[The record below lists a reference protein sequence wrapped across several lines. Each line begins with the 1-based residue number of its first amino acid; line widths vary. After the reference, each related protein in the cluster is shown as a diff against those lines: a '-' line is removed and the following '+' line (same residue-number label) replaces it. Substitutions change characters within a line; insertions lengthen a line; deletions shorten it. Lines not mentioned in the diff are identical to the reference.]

1 MFRSRAGGPVSRP
14 KTIATADAATY
25 AGAMSRS
32 ALRISITVGLLIV
45 GVVVGLI
52 FQNVWLGVLLAAIV
66 WLGWF
71 LGYESRRGNNAG
83 VNDEDHGIE
92 L

>member
-1 MFRSRAGGPVSRP
+1 
-14 KTIATADAATY
+14 
-25 AGAMSRS
+25 MSRT
-32 ALRISITVGLLIV
+32 ALRLSVTLGLLVAGIV
-45 GVVVGLI
+45 IGLV
-52 FQNVWLGVLLAAIV
+52 FQNVWLGLLLAAIV

-71 LGYESRRGNNAG
+71 LGYESRRGRNAG

>member
-1 MFRSRAGGPVSRP
+1 
-14 KTIATADAATY
+14 
-25 AGAMSRS
+25 MSRT
-32 ALRISITVGLLIV
+32 ALRISITVGLLVV
-45 GVVVGLI
+45 GIIVGLI

>member
-1 MFRSRAGGPVSRP
+1 MNAPRRLGLRLLV
-14 KTIATADAATY
+14 TI
-25 AGAMSRS
+25 S
-32 ALRISITVGLLIV
+32 LLII

-71 LGYESRRGNNAG
+71 LGYESRRGHNAG

>member
-1 MFRSRAGGPVSRP
+1 
-14 KTIATADAATY
+14 
-25 AGAMSRS
+25 MSRT
-32 ALRISITVGLLIV
+32 ALRLSVTAGLLIL
-45 GVVVGLI
+45 GVVIGLI
-52 FQNVWLGVLLAAIV
+52 FENVWLGILLAAIV

-71 LGYESRRGNNAG
+71 IGYESRRGRNAG

>member
-1 MFRSRAGGPVSRP
+1 
-14 KTIATADAATY
+14 
-25 AGAMSRS
+25 MSRL
-32 ALRISITVGLLIV
+32 ALRISVTVGLLIV
-45 GVVVGLI
+45 GVVIGLI

-66 WLGWF
+66 WLGWL
-71 LGYESRRGNNAG
+71 LGYESGRGNNAG

>member
-1 MFRSRAGGPVSRP
+1 
-14 KTIATADAATY
+14 
-25 AGAMSRS
+25 MSRFL
-32 ALRISITVGLLIV
+32 LRFVVTAGLLVLGI
-45 GVVVGLI
+45 VVGLI
-52 FQNVWLGVLLAAIV
+52 FQNVWLGILLAAIV

-71 LGYESRRGNNAG
+71 LGYESRRGRNAG

>member
-1 MFRSRAGGPVSRP
+1 
-14 KTIATADAATY
+14 
-25 AGAMSRS
+25 MSRR
-32 ALRISITVGLLIV
+32 ALRISITLGLLIV
-45 GVVVGLI
+45 GVVLGLI

-66 WLGWF
+66 WLGWL

-83 VNDEDHGIE
+83 VNDDDRGIE

>member
-1 MFRSRAGGPVSRP
+1 MNPSRR
-14 KTIATADAATY
+14 
-25 AGAMSRS
+25 RL
-32 ALRISITVGLLIV
+32 ALRLAVTVGLLV
-45 GVVVGLI
+45 LGVVIGLI

-66 WLGWF
+66 WIGWF
-71 LGYESRRGNNAG
+71 LGYESRRGHNAG

>member
-1 MFRSRAGGPVSRP
+1 MNAPRRLGLRLLV
-14 KTIATADAATY
+14 TI
-25 AGAMSRS
+25 
-32 ALRISITVGLLIV
+32 GLFII

-52 FQNVWLGVLLAAIV
+52 FQNVWLGVLLAAII

-71 LGYESRRGNNAG
+71 LGYESRRGHNAG

>member
-1 MFRSRAGGPVSRP
+1 MNPARRRL
-14 KTIATADAATY
+14 
-25 AGAMSRS
+25 
-32 ALRISITVGLLIV
+32 ALRLAVTVGLLV
-45 GVVVGLI
+45 LGVVIGLI

-71 LGYESRRGNNAG
+71 LGYESRRGHNAG

>member
-1 MFRSRAGGPVSRP
+1 MSRA
-14 KTIATADAATY
+14 
-25 AGAMSRS
+25 
-32 ALRISITVGLLIV
+32 ALRISITLGLLIV
-45 GVVVGLI
+45 GVLVGLI

-71 LGYESRRGNNAG
+71 LGYESRRGHNAG

>member
-1 MFRSRAGGPVSRP
+1 
-14 KTIATADAATY
+14 
-25 AGAMSRS
+25 MSRT
-32 ALRISITVGLLIV
+32 ALRVSVTAGLLV
-45 GVVVGLI
+45 LGVVIGLI
-52 FQNVWLGVLLAAIV
+52 FQNV

-71 LGYESRRGNNAG
+71 LGYESRRGHNAG

>member
-1 MFRSRAGGPVSRP
+1 
-14 KTIATADAATY
+14 
-25 AGAMSRS
+25 MSRR
-32 ALRISITVGLLIV
+32 AMRISITVGLLIV

>member
-1 MFRSRAGGPVSRP
+1 
-14 KTIATADAATY
+14 
-25 AGAMSRS
+25 MSRN
-32 ALRISITVGLLIV
+32 ALRFSVTAGLLIL
-45 GVVVGLI
+45 GVVIGLI
-52 FQNVWLGVLLAAIV
+52 FQNVWLGILLAAIV

-71 LGYESRRGNNAG
+71 IGYESRRGRNAG

>member
-1 MFRSRAGGPVSRP
+1 
-14 KTIATADAATY
+14 
-25 AGAMSRS
+25 MSRR
-32 ALRISITVGLLIV
+32 ALRTSVTLGLLIL
-45 GVVVGLI
+45 GVVIGLI
-52 FQNVWLGVLLAAIV
+52 FENIWLGLAIAALF
-66 WLGWF
+66 WLAWF

>member
-1 MFRSRAGGPVSRP
+1 MKTPPRTGFRLL
-14 KTIATADAATY
+14 I
-25 AGAMSRS
+25 S
-32 ALRISITVGLLIV
+32 AGLLVI

-52 FQNVWLGVLLAAIV
+52 FENVWLGVLLAVIV
-66 WLGWF
+66 WFGWF
-71 LGYESRRGNNAG
+71 LGFESRRGHNEG

>member
-1 MFRSRAGGPVSRP
+1 
-14 KTIATADAATY
+14 
-25 AGAMSRS
+25 MSRT
-32 ALRISITVGLLIV
+32 ALRASVTVGLLV
-45 GVVVGLI
+45 AGVVIGLV
-52 FQNVWLGVLLAAIV
+52 FQNVWLGILLAAIV

-71 LGYESRRGNNAG
+71 LGYESRRGRNAG

>member
-1 MFRSRAGGPVSRP
+1 
-14 KTIATADAATY
+14 
-25 AGAMSRS
+25 MSRT
-32 ALRISITVGLLIV
+32 ALRFSVTAGLLILGIV
-45 GVVVGLI
+45 IGLI
-52 FQNVWLGVLLAAIV
+52 FQNVWLGILLAAIV

-71 LGYESRRGNNAG
+71 IGYESRRGRNAG

>member
-1 MFRSRAGGPVSRP
+1 
-14 KTIATADAATY
+14 
-25 AGAMSRS
+25 MSRT
-32 ALRISITVGLLIV
+32 ALRVSVTVGLFV
-45 GVVVGLI
+45 AGVVIGLV
-52 FQNVWLGVLLAAIV
+52 FQNVWLGILLAAII

-71 LGYESRRGNNAG
+71 LGYESRRGRNAG

>member
-1 MFRSRAGGPVSRP
+1 
-14 KTIATADAATY
+14 
-25 AGAMSRS
+25 MSRNV
-32 ALRISITVGLLIV
+32 LRFSVTAGLLILGIV
-45 GVVVGLI
+45 IGLI
-52 FQNVWLGVLLAAIV
+52 FQNVWLGILLAAIV

-71 LGYESRRGNNAG
+71 IGYESRRGRNAG

>member
-1 MFRSRAGGPVSRP
+1 MNAPRRLG
-14 KTIATADAATY
+14 
-25 AGAMSRS
+25 
-32 ALRISITVGLLIV
+32 LRLLVTFGLLII

-71 LGYESRRGNNAG
+71 LGYESRRGHNAG
-83 VNDEDHGIE
+83 VNDEGHGIE

>member
-1 MFRSRAGGPVSRP
+1 MSTPRTGIRVIG
-14 KTIATADAATY
+14 TI
-25 AGAMSRS
+25 
-32 ALRISITVGLLIV
+32 GLFVL

-52 FQNVWLGVLLAAIV
+52 LQNVWLGVLLAAIV
-66 WLGWF
+66 WLVWF
-71 LGYESRRGNNAG
+71 LGFESRRGRNSG